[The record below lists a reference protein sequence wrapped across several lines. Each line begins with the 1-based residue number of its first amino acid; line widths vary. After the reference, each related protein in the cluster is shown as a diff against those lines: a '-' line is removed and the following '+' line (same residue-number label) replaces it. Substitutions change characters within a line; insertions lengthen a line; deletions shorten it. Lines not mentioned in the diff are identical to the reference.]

1 MKTLAERTKKIIQ
14 ESGVSFYRLSRV
26 SGVDHGSLS
35 SFMSGKRG
43 LGVERIEKVLDAL
56 GYDIEIVKRRMGDR

>member
-1 MKTLAERTKKIIQ
+1 MNLTQKTQSIIRESQITFLKLA
-14 ESGVSFYRLSRV
+14 RL

-43 LGVERIEKVLDAL
+43 LGTERIEKVLNAL
-56 GYDIEIVKRRMGDR
+56 GYDIEIVKRECGRK